1 MDKIREIADQAD
13 MIVNG
18 YAFTRENNQIKILN
32 LNNLDKAL
40 VISEAGEVLETTMD
54 DIEIRI
60 VLDYWSSDRKFMED
74 EDA

>member
-1 MDKIREIADQAD
+1 MVDVKQVADAAD

-18 YAFTRENNQIKILN
+18 YAFTRENDQIRILN

-40 VISEAGEVLETTMD
+40 VISADGKVLETTMD

-60 VLDYWSSDRKFMED
+60 VLDYWNSDREFMED

>member
-1 MDKIREIADQAD
+1 MDKIKEIADKAD

-18 YAFTRENNQIKILN
+18 YAFTRENNQIRILN
-32 LNNLDKAL
+32 LNNLEKAL
-40 VISEAGEVLETTMD
+40 VISEDGKVLETTMD

-60 VLDYWSSDRKFMED
+60 VLDYWNGDCEFMEN

>member
-1 MDKIREIADQAD
+1 MDKIKEIADKAD

-18 YAFTRENNQIKILN
+18 YAFTRENNQIRILN
-32 LNNLDKAL
+32 LNNLEKAL
-40 VISEAGEVLETTMD
+40 VISEDGKVLETTMD

-60 VLDYWSSDRKFMED
+60 VLDYWNSDYEFMEN

>member
-1 MDKIREIADQAD
+1 MDKIKEIADKAD

-18 YAFTRENNQIKILN
+18 YAFTRENKQIRILN

-40 VISEAGEVLETTMD
+40 VISEDGKVLETTMD

-60 VLDYWSSDRKFMED
+60 VLDYWNSDREFMED

>member
-1 MDKIREIADQAD
+1 MDKIREIADRAD

-18 YAFTRENNQIKILN
+18 YAFTRENGQIRVLN

-40 VISEAGEVLETTMD
+40 VLSEDGRVLQTTMD

-60 VLDYWSSDRKFMED
+60 VLDYWDNDRKFMED
-74 EDA
+74 ENT

>member
-18 YAFTRENNQIKILN
+18 YAFTRENDQIRILN

-40 VISEAGEVLETTMD
+40 VISADGKVLETTMD

-60 VLDYWSSDRKFMED
+60 VLDYWNSDREFMED

>member
-1 MDKIREIADQAD
+1 MDKIKAIADKAD

-18 YAFTRENNQIKILN
+18 YAFTRENDQIRILN

-40 VISEAGEVLETTMD
+40 VISADGKVLETTMD

-60 VLDYWSSDRKFMED
+60 VLDYWNSDREFMED